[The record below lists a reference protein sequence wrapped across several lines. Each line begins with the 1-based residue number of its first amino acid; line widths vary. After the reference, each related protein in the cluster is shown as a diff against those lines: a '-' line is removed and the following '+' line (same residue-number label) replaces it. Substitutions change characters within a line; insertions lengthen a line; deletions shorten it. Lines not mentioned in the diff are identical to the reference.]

1 MKFDMEV
8 GGVFLTFECV
18 CVIILVNVPEQITY
32 MLKPIGRDHAKF
44 DINPETGVIT
54 TRETFDREEKD
65 EYYITVVAQDGA
77 RSDRPN
83 HYPPGTPNQGIH
95 FVECLNVSN

>member
-1 MKFDMEV
+1 M
-8 GGVFLTFECV
+8 
-18 CVIILVNVPEQITY
+18 I
-32 MLKPIGRDHAKF
+32 KPIGQDHSKF
-44 DINPETGVIT
+44 EINPNTGVIT

-83 HYPPGTPNQGIH
+83 HYPPGTPNQGEH
-95 FVECLNVSN
+95 THTHTHTKKTKGVCFPLNRDENVQQPLSI

>member
-1 MKFDMEV
+1 MYFPH
-8 GGVFLTFECV
+8 FWCIPAILRAILTK
-18 CVIILVNVPEQITY
+18 QITY
-32 MLKPIGRDHAKF
+32 KLKPIGRDYSNF
-44 DINPETGVIT
+44 EINPETGVIT

-83 HYPPGTPNQGIH
+83 HYPPGTPNQGKN
-95 FVECLNVSN
+95 ELLLPL